1 MTYDAGGADDAP
13 PLPDGLGGGAAVTV
27 MWRPGCPFC
36 SLLLRRLERTGL
48 VFDRID
54 IWDEPA
60 AAAWVRT
67 VADGNET
74 VPTVRVAGAGV
85 GAGAGR
91 AVALVNPSATAVLDQ
106 LARLAPD
113 RMPSAARA
121 SSDTAASDTAASGPA
136 ASGRLAR
143 LAAGLHARFR
153 GRRDRDRG
161 RAAPR

>member
-1 MTYDAGGADDAP
+1 MTYDAGAADDAP

-74 VPTVRVAGAGV
+74 VPTVRVAGAG
-85 GAGAGR
+85 R
-91 AVALVNPSATAVLDQ
+91 AVALVNPSVTAVLDQ

-113 RMPSAARA
+113 RMPSAPGAG
-121 SSDTAASDTAASGPA
+121 AASDPA
-136 ASGRLAR
+136 ALGPLAR
-143 LAAGLHARFR
+143 SGARLGALFR